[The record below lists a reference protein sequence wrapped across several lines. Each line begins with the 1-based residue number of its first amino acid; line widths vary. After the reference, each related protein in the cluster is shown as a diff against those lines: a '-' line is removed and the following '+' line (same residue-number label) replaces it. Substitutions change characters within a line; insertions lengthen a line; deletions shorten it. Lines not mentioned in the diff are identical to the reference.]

1 MSILPYSANWIH
13 VPVMSSLIILSCYF
27 DIEGN
32 MASVLLAKASV
43 KGSVYSEKNF
53 MESLTLLKRA
63 SLRKVWGGFLILSV
77 PEALTTSHAPKQLGF
92 LHRR

>member
-32 MASVLLAKASV
+32 MASVFLAKASE
-43 KGSVYSEKNF
+43 KSSV
-53 MESLTLLKRA
+53 
-63 SLRKVWGGFLILSV
+63 
-77 PEALTTSHAPKQLGF
+77 
-92 LHRR
+92 